1 MADTIIDGTTF
12 NTDMVM
18 YGKAKPNAAGGKSIN
33 LLNKNTKTGLR
44 ITTPL
49 MLTWGAS
56 EYVNPEGV
64 GNDKFEMSLQF
75 PTDEYSNDDCRAF
88 LANIKALEEKIKK
101 DAFENSSEWFGETHE
116 HPSVINALYT
126 PMLKYPKI
134 KGTSKPDLSKMP
146 TMRLKLPKWDGVYK
160 CEVYDEDGEP
170 LFPSK
175 QNLTA
180 SPIEFLRKGA
190 HVACI
195 MQCGGMWFTNG
206 KFTITWKLLQAV
218 VQKPKATIQGTCFIK
233 LKDTDKQRLKDA
245 KEPEETDEMT
255 SGVVVEDSDEEEE
268 EVVEEVKP
276 PTPEP
281 VKSVQEEVAAEI
293 EAKIPE
299 PATKTKKKVTKKK
312 VAPP

>member
-12 NTDMVM
+12 NTEIVM
-18 YGKAKPNAAGGKSIN
+18 YGKAKANAQGGKSIN
-33 LLNKNTKTGLR
+33 LLNKNTKSGLR

-49 MLTWGAS
+49 MLTWGAN

-88 LANIKALEEKIKK
+88 LANIKALEDKIKK
-101 DAFENSSEWFGETHE
+101 DAFDNSAEWFGEAHE

-134 KGTSKPDLSKMP
+134 KGTSKPDYSKMP
-146 TMRLKLPKWDGVYK
+146 TMRLKLPKWEGVYK

-170 LFPSK
+170 LFPNKNNHS
-175 QNLTA
+175 A

-233 LKDTDKQRLKDA
+233 LKDADKQRLKDA
-245 KEPEETDEMT
+245 KEPEEQDDIT
-255 SGVVVEDSDEEEE
+255 SGVVVEDSDDEEE
-268 EVVEEVKP
+268 EVVEVKP

-281 VKSVQEEVAAEI
+281 VKSVKEEVTEEI

-299 PATKTKKKVTKKK
+299 AVVKPKKKVTKKK
-312 VAPP
+312 STS